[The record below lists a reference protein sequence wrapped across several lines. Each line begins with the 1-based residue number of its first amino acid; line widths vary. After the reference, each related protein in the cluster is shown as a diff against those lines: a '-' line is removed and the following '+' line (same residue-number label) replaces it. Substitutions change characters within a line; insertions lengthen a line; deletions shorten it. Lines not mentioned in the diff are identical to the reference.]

1 MIGTLYVVST
11 PIGNLEDI
19 TLRAIRVLKEV
30 SLVAA
35 EDTRRTKILFAR
47 YDISTPL
54 TSYFSY
60 NKLQKT
66 GYLMDRLKSGEKV
79 ALVSDSGTPGLSD
92 PGEAVVRECVRE
104 NIPVVPVPGA
114 SACLAA
120 LVASGKPTG
129 EFIFE
134 GFLSNKGAKRRKRL
148 EQLLSEERTVVLY
161 EAPHRVIKFLEDV
174 NSLAPE
180 KEIVLARE
188 LTKVYEE
195 IKRGTAAS
203 LLEWFVVN
211 KPRGEFT
218 VII

>member
-1 MIGTLYVVST
+1 MLGTLYVVST

-19 TLRAIRVLKEV
+19 TLRAIRVLKEAN
-30 SLVAA
+30 LVAA
-35 EDTRRTKILFAR
+35 EDTRRTKVLFTR

-66 GYLMDRLKSGEKV
+66 GYLIERLKSGDKV

-104 NIPVVPVPGA
+104 GIPVVPIPGP

-129 EFIFE
+129 SFIFD
-134 GFLSNKGAKRRKRL
+134 GFLSNKGAKRKKRL
-148 EQLLSEERTVVLY
+148 EQLLGADKTVVLY
-161 EAPHRVIKFLEDV
+161 EAPHRVIKFLEDM

-188 LTKVYEE
+188 MTKVYEE
-195 IKRGTAAS
+195 IRRGRAAT
-203 LLEWFVVN
+203 LLEWFMVN

-218 VII
+218 IIL